1 MISVKAE
8 RMINQINPINELL
21 NITEGVISFAGGL
34 PSLDLLESH
43 AIYEIMTK
51 TNLNELNSIL
61 QYGEIEGNF
70 TLRQMISKR
79 VLEYGI
85 HTDPAEIVIISGA
98 TQGID
103 FVSELFINS
112 GDYILVDQY
121 SFVSAIEIFKSYG
134 AIIIPVQ
141 SDENGIIID
150 DLEKKL
156 KEFSPKFIY
165 IVPNYNNPTGF
176 SLSMERR
183 ERLLDIIHG
192 FEVFIIEDDPYLELY
207 YEDSYLPPLK
217 ALDKNSKVIYL
228 SSFSK
233 TISPGLRVGYM
244 IGNQDMKSTV
254 IKLKENKDIHTS
266 NLSQFLVLEFLKG
279 DFEKH
284 LDILRKSYKQKR
296 DVMDYYLKYYLGSL
310 IRYSIPAGGMFF
322 WIKLQEGI
330 DSIQLLKETL
340 KHGITFI
347 PGQSFCTDFTDD
359 SSGYLRLNFTNPEEH
374 EIKQGLEVISR
385 CIEGLISQP
394 ALHK

>member
-1 MISVKAE
+1 MISVKAK

-61 QYGEIEGNF
+61 QYGEIEGDF

-79 VLEYGI
+79 ALEYGI
-85 HTDPAEIVIISGA
+85 HTTPAEIVITSGA

-112 GDYILVDQY
+112 EDYILVDQY

-217 ALDKNSKVIYL
+217 ALDKKSKVIYL

-244 IGNQDMKSTV
+244 IGNSDMKSTV

-284 LDILRKSYKQKR
+284 LDILRQSYKQKR

-310 IRYSIPAGGMFF
+310 IRYSIPTGGMFF
-322 WIKLQEGI
+322 WIKLQKGI
-330 DSIQLLKETL
+330 DSMQLLKETL
-340 KHGITFI
+340 KHGVTFI

-359 SSGYLRLNFTNPEEH
+359 SAGYLRLNFTNPDEH

-394 ALHK
+394 ALYK